1 VTDRRPNEPRAAARG
16 SQRDDSGRHA
26 GHADLMGALGLVVR
40 AGGVVP
46 CLGRRYVW
54 ASEDAATA
62 AAAAAACLGC
72 PALDACGAYVAAYP
86 EPAGV
91 WAGLTFKQRNQRKKD
106 NDMGSTQNQRD
117 VLGLIH
123 GYAVDPAGAIGM
135 LSGMDRDE
143 VLELTVYLLGMMT
156 AARTVRTD
164 LGLADW
170 AALMLRHLE
179 EERDPAGTEES
190 E

>member
-1 VTDRRPNEPRAAARG
+1 
-16 SQRDDSGRHA
+16 
-26 GHADLMGALGLVVR
+26 
-40 AGGVVP
+40 
-46 CLGRRYVW
+46 
-54 ASEDAATA
+54 
-62 AAAAAACLGC
+62 
-72 PALDACGAYVAAYP
+72 
-86 EPAGV
+86 
-91 WAGLTFKQRNQRKKD
+91 
-106 NDMGSTQNQRD
+106 MGSTQIQRD

-143 VLELTVYLLGMMT
+143 ILELTVYLLGMMT

-164 LGLADW
+164 LGLTDW

-179 EERDPAGTEES
+179 EERDLAGTEEP